1 MTDSEKSLTAL
12 EEELEELNKELEW
25 QVSHKRLAYLRE
37 RIEEI
42 ETELSKREERY
53 TMKSSDAFEQR
64 LNAYIEAKKAHE
76 QQTGVLAKEKVDVV
90 EAFLKEHKLD
100 DVVFSTREK
109 MKGKI
114 LISSH
119 GVPEFHPLKN
129 DGTVS
134 VQKRG
139 YIFSGEGAVW
149 MQRMLEDIFMNF
161 EPCEQDDETVK
172 AKTGCGMSWQEKQN
186 IVNKKGI

>member
-12 EEELEELNKELEW
+12 EEELEELNEELEW

-42 ETELSKREERY
+42 EAELSRREERY
-53 TMKSSDAFEQR
+53 TMKSSDAFEQQ
-64 LNAYIEAKKAHE
+64 LNAYVEAKTAHE
-76 QQTGVLAKEKVDVV
+76 QQTGVLAKEKVAVI
-90 EAFLKEHKLD
+90 EAFLKEHRLD
-100 DVVFSTREK
+100 GVVFSTKEK

-114 LISSH
+114 LVSSH

-139 YIFSGEGAVW
+139 YIFSAESAVW
-149 MQRMLEDIFMNF
+149 MQRILEDIFMNF
-161 EPCEQDDETVK
+161 EPYEQNDKTVK
-172 AKTGCGMSWQEKQN
+172 AKTNCGMSWQGK
-186 IVNKKGI
+186 IVDKKGN